1 MEDNRAELVDELIDS
16 LDDGLVA
23 YWAQAVIVAAAR
35 ENAGDR
41 KAWAIDVEFAFV
53 TFLEQNSDKLSMLSE
68 DERQRVLDAAQN
80 VLVTEAYFA
89 DCPIKMQP
97 RGTTYEA

>member
-1 MEDNRAELVDELIDS
+1 MEDNTSELVDELIDS

-23 YWAQAVIVAAAR
+23 YWAQAVIRAAWR

-53 TFLEQNSDKLSMLSE
+53 TFLEQNYDKLSMLSD
-68 DERQRVLDAAQN
+68 DECQRVIDAMQN